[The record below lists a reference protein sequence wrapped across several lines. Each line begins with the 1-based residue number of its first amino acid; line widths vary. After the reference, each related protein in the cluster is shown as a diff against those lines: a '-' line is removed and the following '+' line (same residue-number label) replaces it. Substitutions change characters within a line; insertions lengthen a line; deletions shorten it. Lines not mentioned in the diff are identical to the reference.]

1 MIWLWR
7 LAANRRVRSQQFLR
21 LLALRGRK
29 CEPSDRVQLG
39 HRAGGDQLLDF
50 SAEQKIFRDLS
61 MGPNFQSCPRAAV
74 DQEEEGIASRYITSV
89 TREARKTKQCGIK
102 RAKETFWPA
111 VPPGVGPAVLA
122 RGCDI
127 KPISA
132 SDECSL
138 RGTALRFYRAI
149 FRPTMVLRSESEQ
162 HRFHRWSKKGK
173 INNIC
178 FSGHCCELVVD
189 PYFPSL

>member
-39 HRAGGDQLLDF
+39 HRAGVISARFLCRTKDLPRPQHGPKF
-50 SAEQKIFRDLS
+50 SIVS
-61 MGPNFQSCPRAAV
+61 
-74 DQEEEGIASRYITSV
+74 ASRSRSGRGGHCQSIYI
-89 TREARKTKQCGIK
+89 
-102 RAKETFWPA
+102 
-111 VPPGVGPAVLA
+111 VGYQRSSQNQAMWYQACEGNLLA
-122 RGCDI
+122 RGAAGYG
-127 KPISA
+127 A
-132 SDECSL
+132 SGPRQRLRHKTSL
-138 RGTALRFYRAI
+138 GQRRMQPAWDRAAFYRAT
-149 FRPTMVLRSESEQ
+149 FRPTIVLRSESEQ